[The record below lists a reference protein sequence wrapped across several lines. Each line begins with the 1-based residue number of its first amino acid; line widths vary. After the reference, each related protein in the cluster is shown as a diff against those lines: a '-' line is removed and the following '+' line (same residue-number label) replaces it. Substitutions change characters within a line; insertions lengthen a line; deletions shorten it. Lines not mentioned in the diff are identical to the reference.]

1 MRYLRITQLA
11 LLSTIVLLITAGCD
25 DKPAAGGAAV
35 KPEPTAPA
43 ISQPAPGT
51 DPAAKP
57 SDGTGSVPSSKPQD
71 PSQGNPANSDQTKSK
86 AAATAVAFVSAT
98 EGWAGGNGFISHT
111 TDGGQHWDK
120 QYSGTGN
127 IALFSFLSDKPKV
140 GWAYEGEMNGPGAG
154 SPAGSPKKS
163 NLLHTVDG
171 GASWTVINPS
181 AALGK
186 EIHFI
191 SEQEG
196 FSGNKTTQDGG
207 KTWKELPVPA
217 EISGEA
223 YFNSSSVGW
232 AVVNNGDKF
241 QIEHTKD
248 GGKTWQSVYSQP
260 VGSIL
265 NGAVIRSTNKDDVW
279 IQLIGDSGMT
289 QTSYSLLHSKDGG
302 NKWIPVV
309 ANSTAGGGPAPGY
322 QSGSE
327 NVPKGP
333 GNSPGQL
340 LPLSP
345 QAAFMLGYCRACGDA
360 GEVSVGWTLDAG
372 TNWTNGSQKLPGQD
386 AVASFVDDKQGW
398 LLTYAYSK
406 PSVLYKTTD
415 GGKQWSKLY
424 SFGS

>member
-1 MRYLRITQLA
+1 MRNLRIVQLA
-11 LLSTIVLLITAGCD
+11 LLSTIVLLIIAGCE
-25 DKPAAGGAAV
+25 DKPGAAV

-43 ISQPAPGT
+43 ISQPAQGT
-51 DPAAKP
+51 DPTGKP
-57 SDGTGSVPSSKPQD
+57 SDGAGSVPSSKPQE
-71 PSQGNPANSDQTKSK
+71 PSQGNPATSDQTKSK

-111 TDGGQHWDK
+111 TDGGQHWDN

-127 IALFSFLSDKPKV
+127 IALFAFLSDKPKV

-163 NLLHTVDG
+163 SLLHTVDG
-171 GASWTVINPS
+171 GANWSVINPS

-186 EIHFI
+186 EIHFV
-191 SEQEG
+191 SEQVG
-196 FSGNKTTQDGG
+196 FSGNKMTQDGG
-207 KTWKELPVPA
+207 KAWSELPVPA
-217 EISGEA
+217 EIAGEA
-223 YFNSSSVGW
+223 YFNSSTEGW
-232 AVVNNGDKF
+232 AVVNKGNVF

-248 GGKTWQSVYSQP
+248 AGKTWQSVYSQP

-279 IQLIGDSGMT
+279 VQLIGDSGMT
-289 QTSYSLLHSKDGG
+289 QTSYSLLHSKDAGK
-302 NKWIPVV
+302 NWINVV
-309 ANSTAGGGPAPGY
+309 ANSTAGGGPAPGF
-322 QSGSE
+322 QTGSE
-327 NVPKGP
+327 TVPKGP

-340 LPLSP
+340 LPLS
-345 QAAFMLGYCRACGDA
+345 QQTAFMLGNCRSCGDS
-360 GEVSVGWTLDAG
+360 GEVSVGWTLNAG
-372 TNWTNGSQKLPGQD
+372 TSWTNGSQKLPGQD
-386 AVASFVDDKQGW
+386 AVASFVNDQEGW